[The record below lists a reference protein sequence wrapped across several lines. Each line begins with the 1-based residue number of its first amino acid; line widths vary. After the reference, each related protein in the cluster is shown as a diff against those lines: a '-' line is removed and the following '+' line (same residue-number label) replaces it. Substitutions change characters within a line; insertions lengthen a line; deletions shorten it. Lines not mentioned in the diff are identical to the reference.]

1 MQVTIASV
9 RAHGVSQLLVYCLGK
24 REGDWPCHHFGKL
37 PIESLSGWR
46 SSIRHRTPLPLY
58 CLRMAASR
66 SPTGLQQAA
75 GSKAECRL
83 DDAAKLMQTSRDAR
97 GALRRSQAL

>member
-1 MQVTIASV
+1 
-9 RAHGVSQLLVYCLGK
+9 
-24 REGDWPCHHFGKL
+24 
-37 PIESLSGWR
+37 
-46 SSIRHRTPLPLY
+46 
-58 CLRMAASR
+58 MAASR

-97 GALRRSQAL
+97 GALRRSQALVARVIFALPPKADMCSALAHVGFGPKPDIGARRCLTGPARQNPSDVVQVHRDSAV